1 MDDFYLVLLSN
12 TTSYGS
18 NLYDNVNTVSE
29 FTTQLPHNIELGYD
43 KWECALCSISYLHSW
58 YNIDEDS
65 HIYVDLLESIE
76 SNTVAPDVESQRI
89 KKKILIPKGHY
100 NDDGLSFASMLTEK
114 LQNAG
119 SKSEFQYRA
128 RTNTMVLIVRD
139 KEIITM
145 EKYLAHLMGF
155 QFTTF
160 AHTTFHLS
168 HGKPSM
174 TFETLN
180 AVDFNLKTHNLF
192 VYCDILENTL
202 LGGFYHPLLA
212 LVPTRKENY
221 NTYVT
226 NTFTDRHYIPMNSN
240 VISRIK
246 ICIKDDRDENIKFR
260 GGRTSLKLHFRRKN
274 KLLK

>member
-1 MDDFYLVLLSN
+1 MVLLSN

-18 NLYDNVNTVSE
+18 TFYDTINTVSE

-58 YNIDEDS
+58 YNIDEDLY
-65 HIYVDLLESIE
+65 IYVDMLESIN
-76 SNTVAPDVESQRI
+76 SDTAAHNDVTPRI

-100 NDDGLSFASMLTEK
+100 DDDGESFASMLTEK
-114 LQNAG
+114 IQNAG
-119 SKSEFQYRA
+119 SKSKFEYRA
-128 RTNTMVLIVRD
+128 QTNTMVLIVSNT
-139 KEIITM
+139 ETISM
-145 EKYLAHLMGF
+145 EKYLAHLLGF

-160 AHTTFHLS
+160 AHSQFHLS
-168 HGKPSM
+168 LGKPSIS
-174 TFETLN
+174 FETLN

-226 NTFTDRHYIPMNSN
+226 NTFTDRYYIPMNSN

-246 ICIKDDRDENIKFR
+246 ISIKDDRDQNIKFR
-260 GGRTSLKLHFRRKN
+260 GGRTSLKLHFRRK
-274 KLLK
+274 K